1 MGKWWEQNVA
11 ETIKGWNE
19 RQLVITSHPPRA
31 DVFVNDVYQGKT
43 PLRLSFKAHVRD
55 MFKGFTVSVRKE
67 RYLPLTRAV
76 SFRAG
81 RVAFRLIKK
90 QGRRK

>member
-19 RQLVITSHPPRA
+19 RQLVITSHPLRA

-67 RYLPLTRAV
+67 GYLPLTRAV